1 MHSSSLGSRESR
13 SQSIASQ
20 VVLVMLAIV
29 AVLALFWLI
38 WNGDAVRAF
47 KQEAGPFTFFAA
59 MAVLPALGF
68 PLTPFF
74 VMAGAT
80 FGARMGLVG
89 SVIALSLNLAIC
101 FWIARSGLRK
111 ILLSLFARFN
121 YEIPDFERE
130 AKGTLRFVALVK
142 MAPGVPGFAKNY
154 ILGLVGVPFW
164 TFFVSSLLF
173 TGVYAAALTLLGESL
188 GEHDLTRT
196 LTVAIVLLVL
206 AIGVWLWRRHRA
218 NVRAR

>member
-20 VVLVMLAIV
+20 VVLAMLAVV
-29 AVLALFWLI
+29 AVLALFWLV
-38 WNGDAVRAF
+38 WNGEAVRAF

-80 FGARMGLVG
+80 FGARIGLVG

-101 FWIARSGLRK
+101 FWIARSGLRR
-111 ILLSLFARFN
+111 ILLALFARFN

-130 AKGTLRFVALVK
+130 ARGTLRFVALVK

-164 TFFVSSLLF
+164 TFFLCSLLF
-173 TGVYAAALTLLGESL
+173 TGAYAAALTLLGESL

-196 LTVAIVLLVL
+196 LVSAVVLLVL
-206 AIGVWLWRRHRA
+206 AIGVWLWRKHRA
-218 NVRAR
+218 NVGAR